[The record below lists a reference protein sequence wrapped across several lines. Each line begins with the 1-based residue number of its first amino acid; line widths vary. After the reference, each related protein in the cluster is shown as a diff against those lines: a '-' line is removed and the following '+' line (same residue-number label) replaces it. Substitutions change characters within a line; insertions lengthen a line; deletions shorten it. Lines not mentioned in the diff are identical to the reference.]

1 MIYLNDITFNKKK
14 KEDVK
19 ENFLSRFF
27 YTILIKTLLVMVLFI
42 SSLIYVKQSDKHKE
56 NFKKNVYQNSLS
68 FAKIYNIYQKYL
80 GDVIPFKNIYKDNT
94 KVVSD
99 EKITY
104 EKIEKKDNG
113 FVLTVSNDYMLPS
126 VKSGIVIMK
135 KSDKEYKNIIKV
147 QDKNGLNITYGNLD
161 IVNVKLY
168 DYVKKGQLL
177 GKVNGKLYLIF
188 EKDDKYLSY
197 EEYL

>member
-1 MIYLNDITFNKKK
+1 MNDITFNKKK